1 MLNTKENTKMN
12 NENTPIDFMTL
23 FLKRQNQKAFNR
35 SLNYAIESLMQEWN
49 IANAFRKH
57 EIKAQLTKLWK
68 LKYNN
73 K

>member
-1 MLNTKENTKMN
+1 MLNTKENIKMN
-12 NENTPIDFMTL
+12 NENNSIDFLTL
-23 FLKRQNQKAFNR
+23 ILKKQNEKAFNR
-35 SLNYAIESLMQEWN
+35 SLNYAIESLMQEYN

-68 LKYNN
+68 LNYNN